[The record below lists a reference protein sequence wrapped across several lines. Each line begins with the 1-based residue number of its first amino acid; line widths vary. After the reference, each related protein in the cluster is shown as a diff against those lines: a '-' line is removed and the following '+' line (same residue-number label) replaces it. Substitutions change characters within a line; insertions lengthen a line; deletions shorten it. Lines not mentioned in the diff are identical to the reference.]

1 MGIQERKK
9 RERARRRQQ
18 ILAAAKKIV
27 SAKGFRSTTIDDIAR
42 EAELSPTTIYLYF
55 DNKEE
60 LLVSLTF
67 HSLQYLDLRLGE
79 VFAVHGKADLNS
91 KISALHAVLSDAYE
105 FNPFIFENMFHLL
118 AAENLDCMTPMLRAQ
133 VKCRFNSIIE
143 NLTAIF
149 ADNGK
154 DAGSSLKTGEVVN
167 LFFTLLSGVS
177 VWSGISDQLLEHK
190 IIGGCSKKCDVMMGL
205 FRHTVNFL
213 QAGITKELHPI
224 ER

>member
-9 RERARRRQQ
+9 RERAQRRQQ
-18 ILAAAKKIV
+18 ILAAAKKMV
-27 SAKGFRSTTIDDIAR
+27 STKGFRSTTIDDIAR
-42 EAELSPTTIYLYF
+42 EAEVSTTTIYLYF
-55 DNKEE
+55 QNKEE

-67 HSLQYLDLRLGE
+67 NSLQYLDLRLGE
-79 VFAVHGKADLNS
+79 VFSSHGKSDLNS
-91 KISALHAVLSDAYE
+91 KISALHHVLSDAYQ

-118 AAENLDCMTPMLRAQ
+118 AAENLDCMTPTLRGQ
-133 VKCRFNSIIE
+133 VQNRFNSIIE

-149 ADNGK
+149 AYTGK
-154 DAGSSLKTGEVVN
+154 DAGSALKTGEVVN

-177 VWSGISDQLLEHK
+177 IWSGISDQLSGDK
-190 IIGGCSKKCDVMMGL
+190 INGGCSEKCDAMMGL

-213 QAGITKELHPI
+213 QAGLTKELQPI

>member
-9 RERARRRQQ
+9 RERAQRRQQ

-27 SAKGFRSTTIDDIAR
+27 SAKGFRSTTIDDIAK

-79 VFAVHGKADLNS
+79 VFAVYGKGDLNS
-91 KISALHAVLSDAYE
+91 KISALHDVLSGAYK

-118 AAENLDCMTPMLRAQ
+118 TAENLDCMTPTLR
-133 VKCRFNSIIE
+133 VKVKRRFNSIIE

-154 DAGSSLKTGEVVN
+154 DAGSALQAGEVVN
-167 LFFTLLSGVS
+167 IFFTLLSGVS
-177 VWSGISDQLLEHK
+177 VWSGISDQLLGDK
-190 IIGGCSKKCDVMMGL
+190 IIAGCPEKNDVMTRL

-213 QAGITKELHPI
+213 EAGITKELHPI